1 MCFGLSVGR
10 CVEAPPGKKKPPKPH
25 EGYALVTEMNDAIAY
40 DGTKGVYLV

>member
-25 EGYALVTEMNDAIAY
+25 EGYVHMYESMF
-40 DGTKGVYLV
+40 VYVRTY